1 MLKICGS
8 SIYKPPKMIFKQSIE
23 TGVFPSEWKKAIVP
37 IHKKGDK
44 QTLESYLPMS
54 LLPIC
59 GKILERLMFNEM
71 FDFLIEKQNF
81 FTESV
86 RFYTE

>member
-1 MLKICGS
+1 
-8 SIYKPPKMIFKQSIE
+8 MIFKQSIE

-59 GKILERLMFNEM
+59 GKILQRLMFNEM

-86 RFYTE
+86 RFYTG